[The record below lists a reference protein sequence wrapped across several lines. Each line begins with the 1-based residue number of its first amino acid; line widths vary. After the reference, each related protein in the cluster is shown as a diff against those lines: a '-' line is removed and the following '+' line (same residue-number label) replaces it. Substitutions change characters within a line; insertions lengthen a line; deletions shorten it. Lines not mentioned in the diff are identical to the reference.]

1 MYVNI
6 LVLAAKRRVV
16 MDAGLS
22 TRIAFFGHNA
32 QDAAVKRRIGSLQTT
47 GSVVR
52 GYTMRRDA
60 EQPCDW
66 DNVDL
71 GRTYDG
77 AMWQRLSSIA
87 KAFPKL
93 RGHYEELREADIWVA
108 RNLDMLILA
117 AVTHRVSGAQA
128 PLVYECLDIHHL
140 MTRSDFVGSAMRA
153 IERRLIRASERIIVS
168 SPGFIREYFDVHH
181 RDQYRASIIENRL
194 PPGSVPDG
202 RPAPGALKSE
212 SEPIVIGWYGNLRC
226 RRSMKLLRTIAQRM
240 PDRVRVLLYGNPSLF
255 DLPNFTELV
264 EDLPNLEYRGKYRY
278 PDDLERIY
286 GELDLIWAGDFHD
299 AQFNS
304 RWLLPNRVY
313 EGGYFGVPPVA
324 PEDSETGR
332 WVRSRSSGWTV
343 ANPLEDSLIQLL
355 QSLSHEQIH
364 RQRSILLELDR
375 ERFVQPEQEMTVFVD
390 QVLNRSP
397 V

>member
-1 MYVNI
+1 MSWVAR
-6 LVLAAKRRVV
+6 LT
-16 MDAGLS
+16 

-32 QDAAVKRRIGSLQTT
+32 QDAAVKRRIGSLQLT
-47 GSVVR
+47 GSDVR

-60 EQPCDW
+60 AASCDW

-77 AMWQRLSSIA
+77 AMWQRLSSIVR
-87 KAFPKL
+87 AFPRL
-93 RGHYEELREADIWVA
+93 RPHYEELRKADIWVA

-117 AVTHRVSGAQA
+117 AATHKVCGASA

-140 MTRSDFVGSAMRA
+140 MTRSDALGSVMRA
-153 IERRLIRASERIIVS
+153 IERRLIKSSERIIVS

-181 RDQYRASIIENRL
+181 RDQYQASIIENRL

-202 RPAPGALKSE
+202 RPPLGEQKAE
-212 SEPIVIGWYGNLRC
+212 HEPIVIGWYGNLRC

-255 DLPNFTELV
+255 DLPNFMELV
-264 EDLPNLEYRGKYRY
+264 QDLPNLEYRGKYRY

-299 AQFNS
+299 ARFNS

-332 WVRSRSSGWTV
+332 WVSSRSSGWTV
-343 ANPLEDSLIQLL
+343 NNPLEDSLTDLLKGLSHAQIHAQRRQLL
-355 QSLSHEQIH
+355 A
-364 RQRSILLELDR
+364 LDR
-375 ERFVQPEQEMTVFVD
+375 DRFVQPEQEMTIFVD

-397 V
+397 A